1 MDLRFFFKIGGAQE
15 TLASAFLATLLQ
27 QDVRF
32 RQSFLE
38 FLDHDG
44 SRQLATLASAPWD
57 VSTEQPTDAGPVD
70 IELRTHDRASII
82 VIENKVLASSVQ
94 PRQLLRYY
102 EALASQKPPWKQI
115 GAIYL
120 APGDQVG
127 DNEVDL
133 VKKSHTMRSRPADF
147 AARVGWQELD
157 ELASTLLA
165 GDGTT
170 PFVTSGFREIASLI
184 EEGSK
189 TKWPPVGNRRIVL
202 GAATRIREELGRVFP
217 QVQLGH
223 PWPARDR
230 YTLWTHHTNVTLW
243 LLLRFDADDKE
254 PYFAYLER
262 DGQVHL
268 SVIGQ
273 LKLSAAGR
281 RHATAQSWWKDMI
294 RGGSLVVCGLGQLR
308 VQASGWATIEQ
319 KVTGT
324 IDDVVAEATRIG
336 RVLLAE
342 GVVACPQD

>member
-32 RQSFLE
+32 RRSFLE

-102 EALASQKPPWKQI
+102 EALAFQKPPWKQI

-157 ELASTLLA
+157 ELASTLPA
-165 GDGTT
+165 GAGT
-170 PFVTSGFREIASLI
+170 A
-184 EEGSK
+184 
-189 TKWPPVGNRRIVL
+189 
-202 GAATRIREELGRVFP
+202 
-217 QVQLGH
+217 
-223 PWPARDR
+223 
-230 YTLWTHHTNVTLW
+230 
-243 LLLRFDADDKE
+243 
-254 PYFAYLER
+254 
-262 DGQVHL
+262 
-268 SVIGQ
+268 
-273 LKLSAAGR
+273 
-281 RHATAQSWWKDMI
+281 
-294 RGGSLVVCGLGQLR
+294 
-308 VQASGWATIEQ
+308 
-319 KVTGT
+319 
-324 IDDVVAEATRIG
+324 
-336 RVLLAE
+336 
-342 GVVACPQD
+342 

>member
-32 RQSFLE
+32 RRSFLE

-57 VSTEQPTDAGPVD
+57 VSTEQPTEAGPVD

-94 PRQLLRYY
+94 PGQLLRYY
-102 EALASQKPPWKQI
+102 KALASQKQPWKQI

-127 DNEVDL
+127 DNEVHL
-133 VKKSHTMRSRPADF
+133 VSHRMRSRPADF

-189 TKWPPVGNRRIVL
+189 TKWPPVGNR
-202 GAATRIREELGRVFP
+202 
-217 QVQLGH
+217 
-223 PWPARDR
+223 
-230 YTLWTHHTNVTLW
+230 
-243 LLLRFDADDKE
+243 
-254 PYFAYLER
+254 
-262 DGQVHL
+262 
-268 SVIGQ
+268 
-273 LKLSAAGR
+273 
-281 RHATAQSWWKDMI
+281 
-294 RGGSLVVCGLGQLR
+294 
-308 VQASGWATIEQ
+308 
-319 KVTGT
+319 
-324 IDDVVAEATRIG
+324 
-336 RVLLAE
+336 
-342 GVVACPQD
+342 